1 MIGNSREDR
10 VEVGER
16 DTVNME
22 GGTRAQAVWLWGRG
36 ECTDEDG
43 VQATLSD
50 NPHGV

>member
-36 ECTDEDG
+36 DRWRVPE
-43 VQATLSD
+43 TLQ
-50 NPHGV
+50 